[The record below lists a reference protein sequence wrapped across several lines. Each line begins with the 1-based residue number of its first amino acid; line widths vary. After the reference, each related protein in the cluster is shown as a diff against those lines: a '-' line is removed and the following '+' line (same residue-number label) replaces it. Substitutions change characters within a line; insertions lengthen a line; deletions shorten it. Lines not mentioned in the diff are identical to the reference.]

1 MGSTSPALQCT
12 DLARELQEID
22 MVAKDDV
29 TIGITNQEVV
39 AEDFPLSGTVRL
51 GYAHVRAAF
60 SKQSVHPAAQ
70 CKVAATLGG
79 DFRHEQANRRSLR
92 GPLPLKESSRSLGL
106 RHVIQTK

>member
-1 MGSTSPALQCT
+1 MNTGDDRATNLIGCVPSHRRRSRIPGLSSSSGSTSPALQCT

-60 SKQSVHPAAQ
+60 S
-70 CKVAATLGG
+70 
-79 DFRHEQANRRSLR
+79 
-92 GPLPLKESSRSLGL
+92 
-106 RHVIQTK
+106 